1 MKSLSET
8 ARSIQ
13 LWLTI
18 VALTLAPLF
27 FGSVDPLWVVI
38 WSLVLSISVLCG
50 LAVPVGV
57 RQKRIILVFLAIC
70 CAYALVAI
78 IQVVP
83 NLNASL
89 SDPIW
94 QRASDLLKTDLG
106 VRISARAEI
115 SPAVIGHF
123 VLLVT
128 SFLSG
133 LFIGTSRRSSDTLVN
148 VARYSILLYAFYGLA
163 SLALTPNM
171 VLWAPKYA
179 YSGYLTATFINHNTA
194 ATLMG
199 AGAILWFCYAY
210 LSLERLNISS
220 IRLLLLIPSNEK
232 LAFKLMFRSAAG
244 LICFFAVLLTGSR
257 GGLICTCIGLLVAIG
272 LMVAGRIKI
281 RIWFVL
287 GSGLIA
293 LAVLSFWLSGV
304 GRIGSH
310 GVFDSGR
317 WFVYEICLKLISERP
332 LFGIGAGTFADV
344 FPSLRTD
351 QLSSWGVWD
360 YAHSTLLEIAV
371 EMGIPLA
378 VAVVTA
384 AVASVVILS
393 RSALRPMDWDR
404 TSSSAIAGI
413 AVLSY
418 LHSTIDFSLQIPGY
432 LIVFGIILGCGLARA
447 TSDRNVSRRS
457 RSPVAA
463 SLAEIPML
471 NLSNGRNGPG
481 QAEL

>member
-1 MKSLSET
+1 MKPLSET
-8 ARSIQ
+8 IRSIQ

-27 FGSVDPLWVVI
+27 FGSADPLWVVI
-38 WSLVLSISVLCG
+38 WSLVLSISTICG
-50 LAVPVGV
+50 VVVPIGA
-57 RQKRIILVFLAIC
+57 RQKRIVLVFLAIC

-89 SDPIW
+89 ADPIW

-106 VRISARAEI
+106 VRISARAEL

-133 LFIGTSRRSSDTLVN
+133 VFVGTSRRSSDTLVK
-148 VARYSILLYAFYGLA
+148 VARYSILFYAFYGLA

-171 VLWAPKYA
+171 VLWAPKLA

-194 ATLMG
+194 ATFMG

-210 LSLERLNISS
+210 LMFERLNISS

-232 LAFKLMFRSAAG
+232 LAFRLMFRSAAG

-257 GGLICTCIGLLVAIG
+257 GGLICTCVGLLAAIG
-272 LMVAGRIKI
+272 LMVAGRRKI
-281 RIWFVL
+281 GIWLVL
-287 GSGLIA
+287 GLGFIA
-293 LAVLSFWLSGV
+293 LALLSYWLSGV

-310 GVFDSGR
+310 GLFDGGR
-317 WFVYEICLKLISERP
+317 WFVYETCLKLISERP
-332 LFGIGAGTFADV
+332 LLGIGAGAFADV

-360 YAHSTLLEIAV
+360 YAHSTVLEIAV
-371 EMGIPLA
+371 EMGVPLA
-378 VAVVTA
+378 VAVVTG
-384 AVASVVILS
+384 AVASVVILGK
-393 RSALRPMDWDR
+393 SALRPMDWDR
-404 TSSSAIAGI
+404 TSASAITGI

-447 TSDRNVSRRS
+447 ASDRNLIRRS
-457 RSPVAA
+457 RSLVPAPP
-463 SLAEIPML
+463 AEVPML
-471 NLSNGRNGPG
+471 SMSIGRK
-481 QAEL
+481 

>member
-1 MKSLSET
+1 MKPLSET
-8 ARSIQ
+8 IRSIQ

-18 VALTLAPLF
+18 AALTLAPLF
-27 FGSVDPLWVVI
+27 FGSADPLWVVI
-38 WSLVLSISVLCG
+38 WSLVLSVSTICG
-50 LAVPVGV
+50 VVVPIGA
-57 RQKRIILVFLAIC
+57 RQKRIVLVFLAIC

-83 NLNASL
+83 NLNASMA
-89 SDPIW
+89 DPIW
-94 QRASDLLKTDLG
+94 ERASDLLKTDLG
-106 VRISARAEI
+106 VRISARAEL

-133 LFIGTSRRSSDTLVN
+133 VFVGTSRRSSDTLVK
-148 VARYSILLYAFYGLA
+148 VARYSILFYAFYGIA

-171 VLWAPKYA
+171 VLWAPKLA

-194 ATLMG
+194 ATFMG
-199 AGAILWFCYAY
+199 AGAILWFCHAY
-210 LSLERLNISS
+210 VMFERLNISS

-232 LAFKLMFRSAAG
+232 LAFRLMFRSAAG

-257 GGLICTCIGLLVAIG
+257 GGLICTCVGLLVAIG
-272 LMVAGRIKI
+272 LMVAGRI
-281 RIWFVL
+281 RIWLAL
-287 GSGLIA
+287 GLGFIA
-293 LAVLSFWLSGV
+293 LALLSFWLSGV

-310 GVFDSGR
+310 GLFDGGR
-317 WFVYEICLKLISERP
+317 WFVYEVCLKLIGERP
-332 LFGIGAGTFADV
+332 LLGIGAGTFADV

-378 VAVVTA
+378 ISVATA
-384 AVASVVILS
+384 AIASVVILGK
-393 RSALRPMDWDR
+393 SALRPMDWDR
-404 TSSSAIAGI
+404 SSSSAITGI

-447 TSDRNVSRRS
+447 TSDRNLIRRS
-457 RSPVAA
+457 RSLVPAPP
-463 SLAEIPML
+463 AEVPML
-471 NLSNGRNGPG
+471 SMSIGRK
-481 QAEL
+481 

>member
-1 MKSLSET
+1 LKSLPET
-8 ARSIQ
+8 IGSIQ

-27 FGSVDPLWVVI
+27 FGSVDPLWMVI
-38 WSLVLSISVLCG
+38 WSLVLSISTICG
-50 LAVPVGV
+50 VVVPIGA
-57 RQKRIILVFLAIC
+57 RQKRVVLVFLAIC

-89 SDPIW
+89 ADPIW
-94 QRASDLLKTDLG
+94 QRASELLKTDLG
-106 VRISARAEI
+106 VRISARAEL
-115 SPAVIGHF
+115 SPVVIGHF

-133 LFIGTSRRSSDTLVN
+133 VFIGTSRRSSDTLVK
-148 VARYSILLYAFYGLA
+148 VSRYSMLLYAFYGLA

-171 VLWAPKYA
+171 VLWAPKLA

-194 ATLMG
+194 ATFMG
-199 AGAILWFCYAY
+199 AGTILWFCYAY
-210 LSLERLNISS
+210 LLLERLNISS

-232 LAFKLMFRSAAG
+232 LAFKFMFRSAAG

-257 GGLICTCIGLLVAIG
+257 GGLICTCIGLLVSIG
-272 LMVAGRIKI
+272 LMVAGKIKI

-287 GSGLIA
+287 GSGFIA
-293 LAVLSFWLSGV
+293 LALLSFWLSGV

-310 GVFDSGR
+310 GLLDSGR

-332 LFGIGAGTFADV
+332 LLGIGAGTFADV

-378 VAVVTA
+378 TAVVTA
-384 AVASVVILS
+384 AVASVVILGE
-393 RSALRPMDWDR
+393 SALRPMDWDR
-404 TSSSAIAGI
+404 TSSSAITGI

-418 LHSTIDFSLQIPGY
+418 LHSTIDFSLQVPGY

-447 TSDRNVSRRS
+447 TSDRNTIRKS
-457 RSPVAA
+457 RSLAPAP
-463 SLAEIPML
+463 LAEV
-471 NLSNGRNGPG
+471 RC
-481 QAEL
+481 